1 MSSPLTIDEVIDIH
15 ERVAQLVQDSQLQ
28 QAVHVLEEAVDRA
41 GHDATLALEM
51 RIELATTLYV
61 ADEFTRA
68 AAIFDAVLPAMAG
81 RDDVALYRYYAGVSH
96 AEAGEIGA
104 AIDYLS
110 AFLANA
116 DPADSL
122 YRDAK
127 YQLGMMLPSVG
138 RTAEGMRHLE
148 DLRPLLASEYG
159 EDSVHVRTLD
169 RRLDQIR
176 RGLSSSA

>member
-1 MSSPLTIDEVIDIH
+1 M
-15 ERVAQLVQDSQLQ
+15 
-28 QAVHVLEEAVDRA
+28 LEQAVDRA

-51 RIELATTLYV
+51 KIELATTLYV

-68 AAIFDAVLPAMAG
+68 AAVFDAVLPAMAG

-96 AEAGEIGA
+96 AEAGEVDA
-104 AIDYLS
+104 AINYLS
-110 AFLANA
+110 TFLADA

-138 RTAEGMRHLE
+138 RSAEGIRHLE
-148 DLRPLLASEYG
+148 DLRPILTAEYG
-159 EDSVHVRTLD
+159 EGSVHVRTLD
-169 RRLDQIR
+169 RRLAQIQ
-176 RGLSSSA
+176 RGLSSSN